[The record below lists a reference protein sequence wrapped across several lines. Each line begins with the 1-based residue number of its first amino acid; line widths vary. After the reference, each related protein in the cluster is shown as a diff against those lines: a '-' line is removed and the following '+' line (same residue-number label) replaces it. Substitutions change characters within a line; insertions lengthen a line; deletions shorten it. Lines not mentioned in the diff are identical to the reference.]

1 MADTRDN
8 FSKNVVRTLQERV
21 GNRCSNPTCRCLTSG
36 PNDADYKATRIG
48 VGAHITAAAPGGPR
62 YDPTLTP
69 EERSSITNGI
79 WLCQNCST
87 LVDSDPSTYPVS
99 MLLEWRQCA
108 EDRARQELE
117 GSDGASSQ
125 DSEFEGFDCPY
136 CGTAMQY
143 GREVCLGC
151 HAEVV
156 YGSTYKE
163 SLEDSQYGMIFGGG
177 GAVLFVFGLP
187 SWLATSFSWPLS
199 PGLGIGLYSIIVVA
213 AIAFAT
219 GVAFVRNGDTRRR
232 QQSPPRFF
240 RASILQPSPSFQR
253 TDGRF

>member
-21 GNRCSNPTCRCLTSG
+21 GNHCSNPTCRCLTSG

-62 YDPTLTP
+62 YNPTITP

-87 LVDSDPSTYPVS
+87 LVDSDPNTYPVS
-99 MLLEWRQCA
+99 VLLEWRQRA

-117 GSDGASSQ
+117 GNDDVSSQ
-125 DSEFEGFDCPY
+125 DDEFEGLDCPY
-136 CGTAMQY
+136 CGITVQY

-156 YGSTYKE
+156 YGSTYEE
-163 SLEDSQYGMIFGGG
+163 SLKDSQNGMLFGGSS
-177 GAVLFVFGLP
+177 AALVIYMLP
-187 SWLATSFSWPLS
+187 FWLASSFEWPLS
-199 PGLGIGLYSIIVVA
+199 PGLGLGLYSIVVVA
-213 AIAFAT
+213 IIAFAT
-219 GVAFVRNGDTRRR
+219 GGVFVRHGNKRH

-240 RASILQPSPSFQR
+240 RASILQVNRSY
-253 TDGRF
+253 